1 MHLQKEKNNVKRND
15 YIKIKNEVYLIYFQ
29 KYDIKNYRKVNK
41 FNLDVLSMKNKLLI
55 IILILMTIIFL
66 LFFHKKNKDIIR
78 KLNYNSKI
86 IMTIYGKGTK
96 NIFYKD
102 FEFFPYQILINNEE
116 VKIIEAS
123 YYFEEQENKIELIWN
138 HQLTN
143 SSTMFSL
150 CKEISKIDLS
160 EFDSSKIVNMSQMF
174 YQCNNLEYINLKNFD
189 TSSAT
194 NISKMF
200 FGCKKLTSID
210 VSGFNTAKV
219 ENMAGLF
226 GYLELIEEF
235 NLDNFDTSSVT
246 SMQWMFMGCTKLT
259 KINLSKFKTS
269 NLINIGLFFH
279 NCISL
284 KSFDL
289 SSFDTSRVKCIAS
302 MFFGCISLE
311 SINLQNFKTSS
322 VIDIRWMFQGC
333 IKLKYIDISNFD
345 LSHVQTAKEMFAD
358 CEKLEQIKF
367 NNSTIIN
374 EISDMGS
381 MFENCKSLISL
392 DLSFIDTSK
401 VSNMS
406 SAFNNCGNLKF
417 LNLPNF
423 NIISAQDMTSIFKGC
438 NSLKFINAYSFIG
451 NNDINLED
459 IFNDILENLIF
470 CIKDNSQI
478 ENINPLIKQK
488 NAVNN
493 CSKVCDYDKKKL
505 NSENGMCVD
514 NCTYI
519 ATTRYE
525 FNNICYSG
533 CPEGT
538 KSSFFN
544 EFYCIE
550 ILEFTPCETKDLF
563 NKNCVLEDK
572 NLNTT
577 QSIINQIKYD
587 IQTGNILSLLKNL
600 NNDEKQELVLS
611 ESNAIYQITS
621 TNNQNNIDYNNGIS
635 VINLGECENKLKEIY
650 NLHETPFIIFK
661 TDIYQEGLLMP
672 IVEYEIYHPYTLQKI
687 DLDICKN
694 DKIKV
699 YLPVTIDE
707 DDLDKHD
714 LKSTYYND
722 ICYPTLS
729 SNGADLIF
737 EDRINEY
744 VNNNLTLC
752 ENNCKLSDYNS
763 EKKQVL
769 CECNPKSDTNINSDI
784 IIDKNSILSDFTNIK
799 RLINLDVMKCIHLLF
814 SKKGLSKNIGNF
826 ILLSI
831 ILFYVVA
838 AFIFA
843 FKGYNSLLSQIKDL
857 IRAKLINSDDT
868 LPKKAKKKKPKK
880 TKITNKRSRKNLRNL
895 KDRLK
900 RHDAKKKN
908 NIKNKSS
915 NAPPLKKLKS
925 PKAKMSNSSNNI
937 FKIKNV
943 SKDTHKDKITFE
955 SNIKNYFESSNSIIK
970 VSNKMNTK
978 SLVSKNFNKG
988 ESLFKEKTN
997 KENNKENNKVII
1009 MHFTDLELNT
1019 LTYKKALK
1027 YDKRTYIQYYLSL
1040 IRTKHLI
1047 IFAFYPVRDY
1057 NSTIIKIC
1065 LLFFS
1070 FSLYYTV
1077 NALFFNDSIMHEIYK
1092 DSGGFNF
1099 IYHLPQIIYSTIIS
1113 LIINMIIRNLSL
1125 SDKNIIELKHKKV
1138 SPNYMSKAERV
1149 LKCLKIKFI
1158 CFFVFSFVF
1167 LILFWYYLSCFCA
1180 VYQKTQIHLIKDT
1193 AISFSLSFFYQF
1205 GINLIPGCFRMNSL
1219 NAKNKDRYI
1228 LYKINLIIQYI

>member
-1 MHLQKEKNNVKRND
+1 MHLQKEKNNIKRND
-15 YIKIKNEVYLIYFQ
+15 YIKIKNEACLIYLQ
-29 KYDIKNYRKVNK
+29 KYDIKNYYKKNK
-41 FNLDVLSMKNKLLI
+41 FNLDVLNLKNKLLI
-55 IILILMTIIFL
+55 MILNLITIIFL
-66 LFFHKKNKDIIR
+66 LFFHKKNNDILR

-96 NIFYKD
+96 KIFYKD
-102 FEFFPYQILINNEE
+102 FEFLPDQILINNKEA
-116 VKIIEAS
+116 KAIETS

-160 EFDSSKIVNMSQMF
+160 EFDASKIVNMSQMF
-174 YQCNNLEYINLKNFD
+174 YECNNLEYINLKNFD

-210 VSGFNTAKV
+210 VSNFNTAKV

-226 GYLELIEEF
+226 AYLELIEEF

-246 SMQWMFMGCTKLT
+246 SMQWMFMGCIKLKT
-259 KINLSKFKTS
+259 INLTKFKTS

-289 SSFDTSRVKCIAS
+289 SSFDTSRVECIAS
-302 MFFGCISLE
+302 MFFGCESLE
-311 SINLQNFKTSS
+311 SINLKNFKTSS
-322 VIDIRWMFQGC
+322 VTDIRWMFQGC
-333 IKLKYIDISNFD
+333 SKLKYLDISNFD

-367 NNSTIIN
+367 NNNSIIN
-374 EISDMGS
+374 EISDMDS
-381 MFENCKSLISL
+381 MFRNCKNLISL
-392 DLSFIDTSK
+392 DLSFIDTYK
-401 VSNMS
+401 VKNMS
-406 SAFNNCGNLKF
+406 SAFNNCENLRF
-417 LNLPNF
+417 LNIPNF
-423 NIISAQDMTSIFKGC
+423 NINSALDMTSIFKGC
-438 NSLKFINAYSFIG
+438 KSLKILNVYSFIG
-451 NNDINLED
+451 SNKLNLED
-459 IFNDILENLIF
+459 IFNDILDNLIY
-470 CIKDNSQI
+470 CIQDNSQI
-478 ENINPLIKQK
+478 ENINSLIKQK

-493 CSKVCDYDKKKL
+493 CSKVCDYNKKKL

-514 NCTYI
+514 NCTNI

-525 FNNICYSG
+525 FDNICYSD

-538 KSSFFN
+538 KSSFLN
-544 EFYCIE
+544 EFYCIK
-550 ILEFTPCETKDLF
+550 ILEFTACETKDLF
-563 NKNCVLEDK
+563 SKDCVLEDK

-600 NNDEKQELVLS
+600 TNDEKQELILS
-611 ESNAIYQITS
+611 ESNAIYQIT
-621 TNNQNNIDYNNGIS
+621 TTDNQNNKDYNNGIS
-635 VINLGECENKLKEIY
+635 VIDLGECENTLKKLY
-650 NLHETPFIIFK
+650 NLYKTPFIIFK

-694 DKIKV
+694 DKINV
-699 YLPVTIDE
+699 YLPVTINE
-707 DDLDKHD
+707 EDLDKHN

-722 ICYPTLS
+722 ICYPTFS
-729 SNGADLIF
+729 SNGADLII
-737 EDRINEY
+737 EDRIKEY
-744 VNNNLTLC
+744 INNNLTLC

-769 CECNPKSDTNINSDI
+769 CECNPKSDTNVNSDI

-799 RLINLDVMKCIHLLF
+799 SLINLDVMKCFHLLF

-831 ILFYVVA
+831 IVFYIIAV
-838 AFIFA
+838 FIFT

-857 IRAKLINSDDT
+857 IRFKLINSNDSHS
-868 LPKKAKKKKPKK
+868 KKNKPKK
-880 TKITNKRSRKNLRNL
+880 IKINKKRSRKNLRNL

-900 RHDAKKKN
+900 RHKSKKKS
-908 NIKNKSS
+908 NIKNKNS
-915 NAPPLKKLKS
+915 NAPPLKKIKS
-925 PKAKMSNSSNNI
+925 QKSQKNKSSSTI
-937 FKIKNV
+937 FKVKNK
-943 SKDTHKDKITFE
+943 SKDLNNKITFE
-955 SNIKNYFESSNSIIK
+955 SNIKNCYESSNSIIK
-970 VSNKMNTK
+970 ISNKMNTK
-978 SLVSKNFNKG
+978 SLVPKNINKSK
-988 ESLFKEKTN
+988 SLFKEKTN
-997 KENNKENNKVII
+997 KESNKSII
-1009 MHFTDLELNT
+1009 LHFTDLEINT
-1019 LTYKKALK
+1019 LDYKKALK

-1047 IFAFYPVRDY
+1047 IFAFYPIRDY

-1065 LLFFS
+1065 LLFFT
-1070 FSLYYTV
+1070 FSCYYTI
-1077 NALFFNDSIMHEIYK
+1077 NALFFNDSIMHAIYEN
-1092 DSGGFNF
+1092 SGGFNF
-1099 IYHLPQIIYSTIIS
+1099 IYHLPQILYSTIIS

-1138 SPNYMSKAERV
+1138 TPNFMSKTERV

-1193 AISFSLSFFYQF
+1193 VISFSLSLFYQF
-1205 GINLIPGCFRMNSL
+1205 GINLIPGCLRMNSL

-1228 LYKINLIIQYI
+1228 LYKISLIIQYI

>member
-1 MHLQKEKNNVKRND
+1 MILQKEKNNIKRND
-15 YIKIKNEVYLIYFQ
+15 YINIKYEAYIIYLQ
-29 KYDIKNYRKVNK
+29 KYDNSYFHIKNKIN
-41 FNLDVLSMKNKLLI
+41 FDVLNMKNKLKI
-55 IILILMTIIFL
+55 IILNLISIIFL
-66 LFFHKKNKDIIR
+66 LFFHKKNNDTLR
-78 KLNYNSKI
+78 ELNYNSKI
-86 IMTIYGKGTK
+86 ILTIYGKGTK
-96 NIFYKD
+96 NIFHND
-102 FEFFPYQILINNEE
+102 FEFLPAQIKINNEE
-116 VKIIEAS
+116 VKTIEAS
-123 YYFEEQENKIELIWN
+123 YYFEDQENIVELIWN

-143 SSTMFSL
+143 SSIMFSS

-174 YQCNNLEYINLKNFD
+174 YQCNNLESINLKNFD

-200 FGCKKLTSID
+200 FGCLKLTSID
-210 VSGFNTAKV
+210 VSNFNTARV

-226 GYLELIEEF
+226 AYLELIEEF

-246 SMQWMFMGCTKLT
+246 SMQWMFMGCSKLT
-259 KINLSKFKTS
+259 SINLSKFKTS

-289 SSFDTSRVKCIAS
+289 TSFDTSKVECIAS
-302 MFFGCISLE
+302 MFFGCASLE
-311 SINLQNFKTSS
+311 TINLSNFKTSS

-333 IKLKYIDISNFD
+333 SKLKYLDISNFD

-367 NNSTIIN
+367 NNNSIII
-374 EISDMGS
+374 EISDMES
-381 MFENCKSLISL
+381 MFKNCKNLISL
-392 DLSFIDTSK
+392 DLSFIDTFK
-401 VSNMS
+401 VKNMS
-406 SAFNNCGNLKF
+406 SMFNNCENLRF
-417 LNLPNF
+417 LNIPNF
-423 NIISAQDMTSIFKGC
+423 NIYSAEDMTSIFKGC
-438 NSLKFINAYSFIG
+438 KSLKFLNAYSFIG
-451 NNDINLED
+451 SNKLNLED
-459 IFNDILENLIF
+459 IFTDILDNLIY
-470 CIKDNSQI
+470 CIKDDSKL
-478 ENINPLIKQK
+478 EDINPLIKQK
-488 NAVNN
+488 KAVNN

-505 NSENGMCVD
+505 NSENGLCVD
-514 NCTYI
+514 NCTNI

-525 FNNICYSG
+525 FNNICYSD

-538 KSSFFN
+538 KSSFLN

-550 ILEFTPCETKDLF
+550 ILEFTICETKDLF
-563 NKNCVLEDK
+563 SKECVLEVND
-572 NLNTT
+572 LNTT
-577 QSIINQIKYD
+577 LNIINQIKYD
-587 IQTGNILSLLKNL
+587 IQTGNILSLLKNIT
-600 NNDEKQELVLS
+600 NDEKQELILS

-621 TNNQNNIDYNNGIS
+621 TDNQNNKDYNNGMS
-635 VINLGECENKLKEIY
+635 VINLGECENTLKKVY
-650 NLHETPFIIFK
+650 NLYETPFIIFK

-687 DLDICKN
+687 SLDICKD

-699 YLPVTIDE
+699 YLPVTINDE
-707 DDLDKHD
+707 DLDKHD
-714 LKSTYYND
+714 PKSIYYND
-722 ICYPTLS
+722 ICHPTIS
-729 SNGADLIF
+729 ANGADLII

-752 ENNCKLSDYNS
+752 ENNCKFSDYDS

-769 CECNPKSDTNINSDI
+769 CECVPKSDINVNSDI
-784 IIDKNSILSDFTNIK
+784 IIDKNNILKDFTNIR

-814 SKKGLSKNIGNF
+814 SKKGLSKNIGNY

-831 ILFYVVA
+831 IVFYISAV
-838 AFIFA
+838 FIFI
-843 FKGYNSLLSQIKDL
+843 FKGYNTLLSQIKDL
-857 IRAKLINSDDT
+857 IHSKMMNSNDT
-868 LPKKAKKKKPKK
+868 LPKKNKPKK
-880 TKITNKRSRKNLRNL
+880 MKIIKKRSRKNLRNL

-900 RHDAKKKN
+900 RHETKKKS
-908 NIKNKSS
+908 NIKNKNS
-915 NAPPLKKLKS
+915 NAPPLKKTKI
-925 PKAKMSNSSNNI
+925 PNTQISNSSSNI
-937 FKIKNV
+937 FRVKNV
-943 SKDTHKDKITFE
+943 SKDLKDKITSE

-978 SLVSKNFNKG
+978 SLVSKILIKN
-988 ESLFKEKTN
+988 ESLFKEKNKDKN
-997 KENNKENNKVII
+997 KEII
-1009 MHFTDLELNT
+1009 LHFTDLELNT
-1019 LTYKKALK
+1019 LSYKKALK

-1040 IRTKHLI
+1040 LRTKHLI

-1065 LLFFS
+1065 LFLFTFS
-1070 FSLYYTV
+1070 CYYTV

-1092 DSGGFNF
+1092 NSGGFNF

-1125 SDKNIIELKHKKV
+1125 SDKNIIKLKHKKV
-1138 SPNYMSKAERV
+1138 SPNFMSKAERV

-1193 AISFSLSFFYQF
+1193 AISFSLSLFYQF
-1205 GINLIPGCFRMNSL
+1205 GINLIPGCFRMSSL
-1219 NAKNKDRYI
+1219 NAKNKDRFI

>member
-1 MHLQKEKNNVKRND
+1 MHFQKEKNKIKRND
-15 YIKIKNEVYLIYFQ
+15 YIKIKNEAYIIYLQ
-29 KYDIKNYRKVNK
+29 KNDIKIYHKKNK
-41 FNLDVLSMKNKLLI
+41 INLNILSMKNKLLL
-55 IILILMTIIFL
+55 IILNLMTIIFL
-66 LFFHKKNKDIIR
+66 LFFNKKNNNILR

-102 FEFFPYQILINNEE
+102 FEFLPDKIIINNEE
-116 VKIIEAS
+116 VQIEAS
-123 YYFEEQENKIELIWN
+123 HYFEEQENKIELIWN
-138 HQLTN
+138 YQLTN

-174 YQCNNLEYINLKNFD
+174 YQCNNLENINLKNFD

-210 VSGFNTAKV
+210 ISGFNTAKV

-226 GYLELIEEF
+226 AYLELIEEF
-235 NLDNFDTSSVT
+235 NLDNFDTSLVT
-246 SMQWMFMGCTKLT
+246 SMEWMFMGCIKLT
-259 KINLSKFKTS
+259 SINLTKFKTS

-289 SSFDTSRVKCIAS
+289 SNFDTSKVECIAS
-302 MFFGCISLE
+302 MFFGCSSLE
-311 SINLQNFKTSS
+311 TINLQNFKTSS
-322 VIDIRWMFQGC
+322 VTDIRWMFQGC
-333 IKLKYIDISNFD
+333 SKLKYLDISNFD
-345 LSHVQTAKEMFAD
+345 LSHVQSAKEMFAD
-358 CEKLEQIKF
+358 CENLEQIKF
-367 NNSTIIN
+367 NNNSIIN
-374 EISDMGS
+374 EIVDIGS

-401 VSNMS
+401 VKNMS
-406 SAFNNCGNLKF
+406 SAFNNCENLRF
-417 LNLPNF
+417 LNIPNF
-423 NIISAQDMTSIFKGC
+423 NIISAEDMTSVFKGC
-438 NSLKFINAYSFIG
+438 KSLKSLNAYSFVG
-451 NNDINLED
+451 NNKLNLED
-459 IFNDILENLIF
+459 IFNDILDNLIY

-478 ENINPLIKQK
+478 NNLNSLIEQK
-488 NAVNN
+488 NAINN
-493 CSKVCDYDKKKL
+493 CSKACDFGKKKL

-514 NCTYI
+514 NCTGI

-533 CPEGT
+533 CPDGT
-538 KSSFFN
+538 KSSFLN
-544 EFYCIE
+544 EFYCIK
-550 ILEFTPCETKDLF
+550 ILNFTACETKDLF
-563 NKNCVLEDK
+563 TKNCVLEDK

-587 IQTGNILSLLKNL
+587 IQNGNILSLLKNL
-600 NNDEKQELVLS
+600 TNNETQELVLS

-621 TNNQNNIDYNNGIS
+621 TDNQNNQDYNNGIS
-635 VINLGECENKLKEIY
+635 VINLGECENTLKKVY
-650 NLHETPFIIFK
+650 NLYKTPFIIFK
-661 TDIYQEGLLMP
+661 VDIYQEGLLMP
-672 IVEYEIYHPYTLQKI
+672 IVEYEVYHPYTLQKI
-687 DLDICKN
+687 NLDICKN

-699 YLPVTIDE
+699 YLPVTINE
-707 DDLDKHD
+707 EEIDKYD
-714 LKSTYYND
+714 LKSIYYND
-722 ICYPTLS
+722 ICYPSIS
-729 SNGADLIF
+729 SNGADLTI

-752 ENNCKLSDYNS
+752 ENNCNLSDYNS

-769 CECNPKSDTNINSDI
+769 CECDAKSDTNVNSDI
-784 IIDKNSILSDFTNIK
+784 IIDKNNILSDFTDI
-799 RLINLDVMKCIHLLF
+799 RSLINLDVMKCIHLLF

-831 ILFYVVA
+831 IVFYIIA
-838 AFIFA
+838 AFIFS

-857 IRAKLINSDDT
+857 IRSKLMNSNDA
-868 LPKKAKKKKPKK
+868 LSKKNKAKKKKINKK
-880 TKITNKRSRKNLRNL
+880 RRRKNFRNL

-900 RHDAKKKN
+900 RHGTKRKKN
-908 NIKNKSS
+908 IRSKNS
-915 NAPPLKKLKS
+915 NAPPLKKIKS
-925 PKAKMSNSSNNI
+925 HKVQMNNSSNNI
-937 FKIKNV
+937 FKVKNA
-943 SKDTHKDKITFE
+943 SKVLKEKFTFE
-955 SNIKNYFESSNSIIK
+955 SNIKNNYESSNSIIK
-970 VSNKMNTK
+970 INNKMNTK
-978 SLVSKNFNKG
+978 SLMPKIYNKN

-997 KENNKENNKVII
+997 KEKNKVVIL
-1009 MHFTDLELNT
+1009 HFTDLELNT

-1027 YDKRTYIQYYLSL
+1027 YDKRTYIQYYFSL

-1047 IFAFYPVRDY
+1047 IFAFYPIRDY
-1057 NSTIIKIC
+1057 NSSIIKIC

-1070 FSLYYTV
+1070 FSCYYAV
-1077 NALFFNDSIMHEIYK
+1077 NALFFNDSIMHAIYQN
-1092 DSGGFNF
+1092 SGGFNF

-1113 LIINMIIRNLSL
+1113 LLINMIIRNLSL

-1138 SPNYMSKAERV
+1138 TPDYMSKAERV

-1193 AISFSLSFFYQF
+1193 IISFSLSLFYQF
-1205 GINLIPGCFRMNSL
+1205 GINLIPGCLRMNSL
-1219 NAKNKDRYI
+1219 NAKNKDRSF
-1228 LYKINLIIQYI
+1228 LYKISLIIQYI